1 MKSSLEKYIKDKL
14 PRSITLRKNNNLYV
28 KKSKVINPKEPP
40 IVLTKVIQVAIKS
53 SQTEAEQK
61 TEFEK
66 SLSEALTEKRQME
79 LQLNDKNFIHKLLQN
94 TTEPTLASVFK
105 NIKLKNKLQEDY
117 YKDLIYFFGDNK
129 KLNSFTIYQI
139 EEFKKFLVNHI
150 KNRDNN
156 SRGTCSNSSIN
167 QRLGCLRIILREAL
181 KNKLIEDKDLPN
193 SDSRVKDMGVE
204 DLPRKHSQ
212 QKFALTKSE
221 QKILLNNTT
230 DKFWNDLF
238 SFAFDTGLRHEGEL
252 NKIRPSDVDFGRRTI
267 QFYRPKTDQMSV
279 DVPLT
284 KSAYEILN
292 RRKQN
297 NNLFFPVSVSSIRNF
312 WYKYINLCNFHK
324 KFTPYS
330 TRHTFITRLA
340 EEDTNPKIAMELA
353 GHKCI
358 ETTLKFYTH
367 TSGKKLKEAISK
379 LEN

>member
-1 MKSSLEKYIKDKL
+1 MKLAKYIKDKL

-28 KKSKVINPKEPP
+28 KKSKIITPKEPP
-40 IVLTKVIQVAIKS
+40 ITLSKVIQVAIKS

-66 SLSEALTEKRQME
+66 SLAEALAVKRQME
-79 LQLNDKNFIHKLLQN
+79 LQLNDKNIIHKLLQN
-94 TTEPTLASVFK
+94 NTEPTLTSVFK
-105 NIKLKNKLQEDY
+105 NLTIQNSLQEDY
-117 YKDLIYFFGDNK
+117 YKDIIYFFGENK
-129 KLNSFTIYQI
+129 KLNSFSVSEI

-150 KNRDNN
+150 KNRKNN
-156 SRGTCSNSSIN
+156 YRKTCSNTSIN

-181 KNKLIEDKDLPN
+181 KNKLIEEKDLPN
-193 SDSRVKDMGVE
+193 PNPRVNNMGVE

-252 NKIRPSDVDFGRRTI
+252 NKIRPSDVDYGRRTI
-267 QFYRPKTDQMSV
+267 QFYRPKTGQMSV
-279 DVPLT
+279 DIPLT
-284 KSAYEILN
+284 NSAYEILN

-297 NNLFFPVSVSSIRNF
+297 NNLFFPVSISSIRNF
-312 WYKYINLCNFHK
+312 WYKYISLCNFHK

-367 TSGKKLKEAISK
+367 SSSKKLKEAISK

>member
-1 MKSSLEKYIKDKL
+1 MKLAKYIKDKL

-28 KKSKVINPKEPP
+28 KKSKIITPKEPP
-40 IVLTKVIQVAIKS
+40 ITLSKVIQVPIKS

-66 SLSEALTEKRQME
+66 SLAEALAVKRQME

-94 TTEPTLASVFK
+94 NTEPTLTSVFK
-105 NIKLKNKLQEDY
+105 NLTIQNSLQEDY
-117 YKDLIYFFGDNK
+117 YKDIIYFFGENK
-129 KLNSFTIYQI
+129 KLNSFSVSEI

-150 KNRDNN
+150 KNRKNN
-156 SRGTCSNSSIN
+156 YRKTCSNTSIN

-181 KNKLIEDKDLPN
+181 KNKLIEEKDLPN
-193 SDSRVKDMGVE
+193 PNPRVNNMGVE

-221 QKILLNNTT
+221 QKLLLNNTSNS
-230 DKFWNDLF
+230 FWFDLF

-252 NKIRPSDVDFGRRTI
+252 NKIRPSDVDYGRRTI
-267 QFYRPKTDQMSV
+267 QFYRPKTGQMSV
-279 DVPLT
+279 DIPLT
-284 KSAYEILN
+284 NSAYEILN
-292 RRKQN
+292 KRKQN
-297 NNLFFPVSVSSIRNF
+297 NNLFFPVSISSIRNF
-312 WYKYINLCNFHK
+312 WYKYISLCNFHK

-367 TSGKKLKEAISK
+367 SSSKKLKEAISK

>member
-1 MKSSLEKYIKDKL
+1 MKLAKYIKDKL

-28 KKSKVINPKEPP
+28 KKSKIITPKEPP
-40 IVLTKVIQVAIKS
+40 ITLSKVIQVPIKS

-66 SLSEALTEKRQME
+66 SLAEALAVKRQME

-94 TTEPTLASVFK
+94 NTEPTLTSVFK
-105 NIKLKNKLQEDY
+105 NLTIQNSLQEDY
-117 YKDLIYFFGDNK
+117 YKDIIYFFGENK
-129 KLNSFTIYQI
+129 KLNSFSVSEI

-150 KNRDNN
+150 KNRKNN
-156 SRGTCSNSSIN
+156 YRKTCSNTSIN

-181 KNKLIEDKDLPN
+181 KNKLIEEKDLPN
-193 SDSRVKDMGVE
+193 PNPRVNNMGVE

-221 QKILLNNTT
+221 QKLLLNNTSNS
-230 DKFWNDLF
+230 FWFDLF

-252 NKIRPSDVDFGRRTI
+252 NKIRPSDVDYGRRTI
-267 QFYRPKTDQMSV
+267 QFYRPKTGQMSV
-279 DVPLT
+279 DIPLT
-284 KSAYEILN
+284 NSAYEILN

-297 NNLFFPVSVSSIRNF
+297 NNLFFPVSISSIRNF
-312 WYKYINLCNFHK
+312 WYKYISLCNFHK

-367 TSGKKLKEAISK
+367 SSSKKLKEAISK

>member
-1 MKSSLEKYIKDKL
+1 MKLAKYIKDKL

-28 KKSKVINPKEPP
+28 KKSKIITPKEPP
-40 IVLTKVIQVAIKS
+40 ITLSKVIQVAIKS

-66 SLSEALTEKRQME
+66 SLAEALAVKRQME

-94 TTEPTLASVFK
+94 NTEPTLTSVFK
-105 NIKLKNKLQEDY
+105 NLTIQNSLQEDY
-117 YKDLIYFFGDNK
+117 YKDIIYFFWENK
-129 KLNSFTIYQI
+129 KLNSFSVSEI

-150 KNRDNN
+150 KNRKNN
-156 SRGTCSNSSIN
+156 YRKTCSNTSIN

-181 KNKLIEDKDLPN
+181 KNKLIEEKDLPN
-193 SDSRVKDMGVE
+193 PNPRVNNMGVE

-221 QKILLNNTT
+221 QKLLLNNTSNS
-230 DKFWNDLF
+230 FWFDLF

-252 NKIRPSDVDFGRRTI
+252 NKIRPSDVDYGRRTI
-267 QFYRPKTDQMSV
+267 QFYRPKTGQMSV
-279 DVPLT
+279 DIPLT
-284 KSAYEILN
+284 NSAYEILN
-292 RRKQN
+292 RRKQK
-297 NNLFFPVSVSSIRNF
+297 NNLFFPVSISSIRNF
-312 WYKYINLCNFHK
+312 WYKYISLCNFHK

-367 TSGKKLKEAISK
+367 SSSKKLKEAISK

>member
-1 MKSSLEKYIKDKL
+1 MKLAKYIKDKL

-28 KKSKVINPKEPP
+28 KKSKIITPKEPP
-40 IVLTKVIQVAIKS
+40 ITLSKVIQVPIKS

-66 SLSEALTEKRQME
+66 SLAEALAVKRQME

-94 TTEPTLASVFK
+94 NTEPTLTSVFK
-105 NIKLKNKLQEDY
+105 NLTIQNSLQEDY
-117 YKDLIYFFGDNK
+117 YKDIIYFFGENK
-129 KLNSFTIYQI
+129 KLNSFSVSEI

-150 KNRDNN
+150 KNRKNN
-156 SRGTCSNSSIN
+156 YRKTCSNTSIN

-181 KNKLIEDKDLPN
+181 KNKLIEEKDLPN
-193 SDSRVKDMGVE
+193 PNPRVNNMGVE

-221 QKILLNNTT
+221 QKLLLNNTSNS
-230 DKFWNDLF
+230 FWFDLF

-252 NKIRPSDVDFGRRTI
+252 NKIRPSNVDYGRRTI
-267 QFYRPKTDQMSV
+267 QFYRPKTGQMSV
-279 DVPLT
+279 DIPLT
-284 KSAYEILN
+284 NSAYEILN

-297 NNLFFPVSVSSIRNF
+297 NNLFFPVSISSIRNF
-312 WYKYINLCNFHK
+312 WYKYISLCNFHK

-367 TSGKKLKEAISK
+367 SSSKKLKEAISK

>member
-1 MKSSLEKYIKDKL
+1 MKLAKYIKDKL

-28 KKSKVINPKEPP
+28 KKSKIITPKEPP
-40 IVLTKVIQVAIKS
+40 ITLSKVIQVAIKS

-66 SLSEALTEKRQME
+66 SLAEALAVKRQME

-94 TTEPTLASVFK
+94 NTEPTLTSVFK
-105 NIKLKNKLQEDY
+105 NLTIQNSLQEDY
-117 YKDLIYFFGDNK
+117 YKDIIYFFGENK
-129 KLNSFTIYQI
+129 KLNSFSVSEI

-150 KNRDNN
+150 KNRKNN
-156 SRGTCSNSSIN
+156 YRKTCSNTSIN

-181 KNKLIEDKDLPN
+181 KNKLIEEKDLPN
-193 SDSRVKDMGVE
+193 PNTRVNNMGVE

-221 QKILLNNTT
+221 QKLLLNNTSNS
-230 DKFWNDLF
+230 FWFDLF

-252 NKIRPSDVDFGRRTI
+252 NKIRPSDVDYGRRTI
-267 QFYRPKTDQMSV
+267 QFYRPKTGQMSV
-279 DVPLT
+279 DIPLT
-284 KSAYEILN
+284 NSAYEILN

-297 NNLFFPVSVSSIRNF
+297 NNLFFPVPISSIRNF
-312 WYKYINLCNFHK
+312 WYKYISLCNFHK

-367 TSGKKLKEAISK
+367 SSSKKLKEAISK